1 MIFYICYFYLIYYF
15 VKSWI
20 FICGGFLIG
29 LEIVSVLVYDLKGWY
44 NVSYILYLS
53 LNIYLNI
60 EIL

>member
-1 MIFYICYFYLIYYF
+1 MIFCICYFYLIYYF

-29 LEIVSVLVYDLKGWY
+29 LEIVSVLVYDLKGWE

-53 LNIYLNI
+53 LNI
-60 EIL
+60 